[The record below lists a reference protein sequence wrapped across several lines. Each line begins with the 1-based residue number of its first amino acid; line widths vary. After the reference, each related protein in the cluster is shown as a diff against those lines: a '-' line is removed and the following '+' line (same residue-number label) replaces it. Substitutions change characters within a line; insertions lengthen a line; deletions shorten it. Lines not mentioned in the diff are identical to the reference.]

1 MYKDITFDEQM
12 KEAVASGINKVAS
25 AVASTLGPAGRTV
38 IIESTLEN
46 GTPTITKDGVSVAKS
61 ISLEDPVENIGAAL
75 IKNIA
80 GRTNLTVGDGTTTS
94 TVLAKALVEEGM
106 TQLKKGVSPI
116 NIKNGINQALNDT
129 VGYLKKVAKPV
140 NSKEEIAQVASISSN
155 DDIEIGNLIAEAMEN
170 IGRDGVI
177 TVEDSQTTQTYIKYV
192 EGMQLNKGYISA
204 YFCNNRDSMLV
215 DFKNPLILIY
225 KGVINRAKELL
236 PILEYSNSE
245 NKPLLIIAND
255 VVGEALTTL
264 VYNSLQ
270 GTVQVCA
277 VKSPGYGDE
286 LTESLKDIAIL
297 TGATL
302 VDQDAGMKLE
312 AATPAFLGSA
322 DSIRVDYNS
331 TVIVNGKGDNL
342 AINDRVEKLRK
353 DVEILTGFEKE
364 KVQDRLAKMSGG
376 IAVLNIGATTD
387 VELKEKKHR
396 IEDALNATRAAIAEG
411 IIPGGGITL
420 RKISEVLKPSSKL
433 NEEEKIGY
441 NIVKNSLSK
450 PFTQM
455 LENAGINNI
464 EMKTLSLRN
473 STGFDVLAK
482 KWVNMYKAGII
493 DPVKVTRSALENAVS
508 VASLVL
514 TSSCVITNKG
524 TDE

>member
-140 NSKEEIAQVASISSN
+140 NSREEIAQVASISSN

-225 KGVINRAKELL
+225 KGTINRAKELL

-312 AATPAFLGSA
+312 SATPAFLGSA

-353 DVEILTGFEKE
+353 DVEILTGYEKE

>member
-140 NSKEEIAQVASISSN
+140 NSREEIAQVASISSN

-302 VDQDAGMKLE
+302 IDQDAGMKLE
-312 AATPAFLGSA
+312 SATPAFLGSA

-353 DVEILTGFEKE
+353 DVEILTGYEKE

-420 RKISEVLKPSSKL
+420 RKIAEVLKPNSKL

>member
-140 NSKEEIAQVASISSN
+140 NSREEIAQVASISSN

-312 AATPAFLGSA
+312 SATPAFLGSA

-331 TVIVNGKGDNL
+331 TVIVNGKGDDL

-353 DVEILTGFEKE
+353 DVEILTGYEKE

-420 RKISEVLKPSSKL
+420 RKISEVLKPGSKL

-464 EMKTLSLRN
+464 EIKTLSLRN

>member
-38 IIESTLEN
+38 IIESALEN

-106 TQLKKGVSPI
+106 AQLKKGVSPI

-140 NSKEEIAQVASISSN
+140 NSREEIAQVASISSN

-302 VDQDAGMKLE
+302 IDQDAGMKLE
-312 AATPAFLGSA
+312 SATPAFLGSA

-331 TVIVNGKGDNL
+331 TVIVNGKGDTL

-353 DVEILTGFEKE
+353 DVEILTGYEKE

>member
-116 NIKNGINQALNDT
+116 NIKNGINQALNDA

-140 NSKEEIAQVASISSN
+140 NSREEIVQVASISSN

-286 LTESLKDIAIL
+286 LTESLKDIAII

-312 AATPAFLGSA
+312 SATPAFLGSA

-353 DVEILTGFEKE
+353 DVEILTGYEKE

-420 RKISEVLKPSSKL
+420 RKISEVIKPSSKL

>member
-38 IIESTLEN
+38 IIESALEN

-106 TQLKKGVSPI
+106 AQLKKGVSPI

-140 NSKEEIAQVASISSN
+140 NSREEIAQVASISSN

-225 KGVINRAKELL
+225 KGIISRAKELL

-245 NKPLLIIAND
+245 NKPLLVIAND

-302 VDQDAGMKLE
+302 IDQDAGMKLE
-312 AATPAFLGSA
+312 SATPAFLGSA

-353 DVEILTGFEKE
+353 DVEILTGYEKE

>member
-140 NSKEEIAQVASISSN
+140 NSREEIAQVASISSN

-312 AATPAFLGSA
+312 SATPAFLGSA

-331 TVIVNGKGDNL
+331 TVIVNGKGDTL

-353 DVEILTGFEKE
+353 DVEILTGYEKE

-493 DPVKVTRSALENAVS
+493 
-508 VASLVL
+508 
-514 TSSCVITNKG
+514 TNKK
-524 TDE
+524 

>member
-140 NSKEEIAQVASISSN
+140 NSREEIAQVASISSN

-302 VDQDAGMKLE
+302 IDQDAGMKLE
-312 AATPAFLGSA
+312 SATPAFLGSA

-353 DVEILTGFEKE
+353 DVEILTGYEKE